1 MKTRHVYLALSVL
14 GLLVPNAAFAP
25 WILEHG
31 FSPQLFLHDLFANGV
46 SGFFA
51 LDVVIS
57 AVVVCAFAT
66 IEGRRLRLPRWWLA
80 IAAVML
86 FGVSLALPLFLYQ
99 RQLHL
104 DAATV

>member
-14 GLLVPNAAFAP
+14 GLLVPNAAFAS

-31 FSPQLFLHDLFANGV
+31 FSPRLFLNDLFANGV

-66 IEGRRLRLPRWWLA
+66 IEGRRLGLRRWWLA